1 MVKIAVDD
9 AFSGGDPAR
18 NSPYPV
24 LSLAPFVAVV
34 RRIPL
39 AVTTLAM
46 LMSCFT
52 VNTVLKKNI

>member
-1 MVKIAVDD
+1 MKIAVDD
-9 AFSGGDPAR
+9 AFSGRDSTM

-24 LSLAPFVAVV
+24 LFFAPFVEAV

-46 LMSCFT
+46 LKSCFT
-52 VNTVLKKNI
+52 VITVLKKNL